1 MVALIIIAV
10 IAAIAVVVFLLRKY
24 VPGLKPEE
32 KHDEKSASKEH
43 IDNLIV
49 KEDNL
54 AEKERIEK
62 EKARERKK
70 QIKQIKKE
78 SLNEEEE
85 NRRIAEIEKQDYL
98 ENADSQDND
107 EEI

>member
-54 AEKERIEK
+54 AEKRELKKKKLEK
-62 EKARERKK
+62 EKT
-70 QIKQIKKE
+70 
-78 SLNEEEE
+78 N
-85 NRRIAEIEKQDYL
+85 
-98 ENADSQDND
+98 
-107 EEI
+107 

>member
-49 KEDNL
+49 KE
-54 AEKERIEK
+54 E
-62 EKARERKK
+62 ARERKK

-107 EEI
+107 EEN

>member
-1 MVALIIIAV
+1 MI
-10 IAAIAVVVFLLRKY
+10 
-24 VPGLKPEE
+24 
-32 KHDEKSASKEH
+32 KSASKEH

-107 EEI
+107 EEN

>member
-54 AEKERIEK
+54 AEKRELKKKKPEK
-62 EKARERKK
+62 EKNKLSK
-70 QIKQIKKE
+70 
-78 SLNEEEE
+78 
-85 NRRIAEIEKQDYL
+85 
-98 ENADSQDND
+98 
-107 EEI
+107 

>member
-62 EKARERKK
+62 EKARERNLAVLRLFW
-70 QIKQIKKE
+70 
-78 SLNEEEE
+78 SYD
-85 NRRIAEIEKQDYL
+85 R
-98 ENADSQDND
+98 
-107 EEI
+107 

>member
-49 KEDNL
+49 KEDL
-54 AEKERIEK
+54 KKKKPEK
-62 EKARERKK
+62 EKNKLSK
-70 QIKQIKKE
+70 
-78 SLNEEEE
+78 
-85 NRRIAEIEKQDYL
+85 
-98 ENADSQDND
+98 
-107 EEI
+107 